1 MLTSQKIR
9 QTNRQVHNAYGNYVC
24 YQERNRSS
32 DLTAQGTT
40 ASNQTS
46 NHLYLYNSMRRN
58 GLNYKFGDNTCGILL
73 IRTNKKTNK
82 SCIDGYALSIK
93 VYGVSVQA

>member
-1 MLTSQKIR
+1 MLASPKIR

-24 YQERNRSS
+24 YQQHNRSS

-46 NHLYLYNSMRRN
+46 NHLYLYDGMHRN
-58 GLNYKFGDNTCGILL
+58 GLNYKFRDNTCGILL
-73 IRTNKKTNK
+73 IRANKQTNEMTVMHLLLK
-82 SCIDGYALSIK
+82 SGASK
-93 VYGVSVQA
+93 QA